1 VSQQS
6 LPSLSVIIPVYNDR
20 DGVATTLESL
30 STQDLTDVE
39 VLVVDNNS
47 TDDTSSFL
55 RSYAAEHDWMTYLI
69 EAEIQS
75 SYAARNTGLEHA
87 SGELLAFIDADM
99 TVPEGWST
107 DIRHEFITR
116 EVDYLGCAV
125 ELVIEGNG
133 TVFDRYDQ
141 FTGFPIKPYIETQ
154 QFCPTCCLVVR
165 RSVIDDVGGFDSRLV
180 SGGDKEFGNRIA
192 DAGYELVF
200 ADDIVL
206 QHPTRSSFRALAK
219 KDLRVG
225 KGLGQLQQL
234 YPDRYGRNT
243 SKPTGAKSPRKQ
255 GGRKI
260 ITNLDWVLFSAFGL
274 ILLGLRGIGYLSVR
288 V

>member
-1 VSQQS
+1 M
-6 LPSLSVIIPVYNDR
+6 SVIIPVYNDR

-30 STQDLTDVE
+30 SKQDLAGIE

-47 TDDTSSFL
+47 TDNTSLFL
-55 RSYAAEHDWMTYLI
+55 RSYAEDHEWLKYLV
-69 EAEIQS
+69 EAEVQS

-87 SGELLAFIDADM
+87 TGELIAFIDADM
-99 TVPEGWST
+99 TVPERWAHDTRQEFT
-107 DIRHEFITR
+107 DR
-116 EVDYLGCAV
+116 EIDYLGCAV
-125 ELVIEGNG
+125 ELVIEGDE

-141 FTGFPIKPYIETQ
+141 FTGFPIKTYIETQ

-165 RSVIDDVGGFDSRLV
+165 RSVIDDVGRFDSRLV
-180 SGGDKEFGNRIA
+180 SGGDKEFGNRVA

-206 QHPTRSSFRALAK
+206 QHPTRSSFTALAK
-219 KDLRVG
+219 KDIRVG

-243 SKPTGAKSPRKQ
+243 PKPSGAKSPRKQ
-255 GGRKI
+255 IGDVGLVDYAI
-260 ITNLDWVLFSAFGL
+260 FSLFGL
-274 ILLGLRGIGYLSVR
+274 MTVGIRGIGYLKGRSTNEGTIQK
-288 V
+288 